1 MTVSLALG
9 SVIAAIV
16 GAIASGA
23 NMALQ
28 DKTNDENREHA
39 DALTTA
45 QWERDDTSLQRQV
58 ADAKAAGLSP
68 LAVTG
73 SQASSPA
80 IMSQAQAPQFDISQI
95 LGSIDQSLALDSNER
110 IASEDR
116 KSQNSQFD
124 RNFWLECY
132 KADATIKQAEVELE
146 QSAIEHK
153 DLMLQGLNE
162 LQYQYDVLNDQ
173 IDTHNGDVDA
183 LYQEKFQERLEN
195 LSQRSYDTYSSLCST
210 LGIPIKMKVCDTVE
224 SYYSALS
231 SFTNSLNLE
240 GFTAD
245 VISYSKDDGLNF
257 GLNVLGTG
265 GNVGVSDG
273 VSKSADFTRKESAKV
288 LKGNDGNYLE
298 CPVFKFNPSKYDKST
313 YTGSSSKKA
322 PKYSKSDFSFSQ

>member
-1 MTVSLALG
+1 MSVSVSLALG
-9 SVIAAIV
+9 SVIAAVV

-28 DKTNDENREHA
+28 DKTNEENREHA

-68 LAVTG
+68 LSVTG

-80 IMSQAQAPQFDISQI
+80 IMSQAQAPQFDVSQI
-95 LGSIDQSLALDSNER
+95 LGSVDQSLALDSNER
-110 IASEDR
+110 IASENR

-124 RNFWLECY
+124 REFWLECY
-132 KADATIKQAEVELE
+132 KADSQIEQAKAELE

-183 LYQEKFQERLEN
+183 LYSEKFQERLEN
-195 LSQRSYDTYSSLCST
+195 LSQRSYETYSNFCSV
-210 LGIPIKMKVCDTVE
+210 LGIPAKMAVYDKVDE
-224 SYYSALS
+224 YYTALS
-231 SFTNSLNLE
+231 TFTNLLNLE
-240 GFTAD
+240 NLNPDLVSSSDGGSLGFSIA
-245 VISYSKDDGLNF
+245 GF
-257 GLNVLGTG
+257 GLNG
-265 GNVGVSDG
+265 GDTNAS
-273 VSKSADFTRKESAKV
+273 SADVTRQNSAKMMETTE
-288 LKGNDGNYLE
+288 KGKTNYLTI
-298 CPVFKFNPSKYDKST
+298 PVYKFNPSKYEKTS
-313 YTGSSSKKA
+313 YTGTASSKS
-322 PKYSKSDFSFSQ
+322 SKFSKDDFYF